1 MSGQFSEQPARPPYV
16 VFEVRAVED
25 RDASIAAGS
34 YVAKDVDFAIVTPQ
48 GSKDRIERVATEWL
62 DNLAQQAREKRI
74 PDQWVSAF
82 RGVYKDWKE
91 GNEIA
96 VVGTDIR
103 SWPVASPAQI
113 KMLQSLHVRTVEDL
127 ASCNEETINR
137 IGMGGRALKSR
148 AEEWL
153 KSASSVGKHSEALTA
168 LKAENENLRV
178 RNETLESQIGDLAKR
193 LGALEAPINKSAAP
207 KKQDVTF

>member
-48 GSKDRIERVATEWL
+48 GSKDRIERVALEWL
-62 DNLAQQAREKRI
+62 DHLAQQAREKRI

-103 SWPVASPAQI
+103 SWPVASPAQA
-113 KMLQSLHVRTVEDL
+113 KMLHGIHVRTVEDL
-127 ASCNEETINR
+127 AACNEETINR
-137 IGMGGRALKSR
+137 IGMGGRALKAR

-153 KSASSVGKHSEALTA
+153 KSANSVGKHSEALTA

-178 RNETLESQIGDLAKR
+178 RNSTLEGQVGDLAKR
-193 LGALEAPINKSAAP
+193 LDALEAPINKSAAP